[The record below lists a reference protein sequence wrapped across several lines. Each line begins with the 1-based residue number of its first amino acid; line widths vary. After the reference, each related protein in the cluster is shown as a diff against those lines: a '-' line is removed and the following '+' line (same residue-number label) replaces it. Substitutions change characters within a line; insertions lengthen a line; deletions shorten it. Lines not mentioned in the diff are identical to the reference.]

1 MKKKAITR
9 ENMQKALK
17 SQKNSEKSL
26 QESYLN
32 KRFLENQQVKDSNII
47 ALFMSMPF
55 EFDTTYIRKQLLE
68 QNKIIVIP
76 KVIGKGLMK
85 FYPYDED
92 KLELS
97 KFGIWEPVGSDPV
110 VPDLI
115 LVPGLA
121 FDRKGY
127 RIGYGGG
134 FYDRYLENYHGETIS
149 LAFDFQK
156 QDFQVENF
164 DMNVKKIYFYDRKEE
179 K

>member
-1 MKKKAITR
+1 MKRKAITR

-32 KRFLENQQVKDSNII
+32 KRFLENQQVKDSNVI

-55 EFDTTYIRKQLLE
+55 EFDTTHIRKQLLE

-85 FYPYDED
+85 FYPYDE
-92 KLELS
+92 KRLELS
-97 KFGIWEPVGSDPV
+97 KFGILEPVDLEPMI
-110 VPDLI
+110 PDLI

-121 FDRKGY
+121 FDREGY

-134 FYDRYLENYHGETIS
+134 FYDRYLENYYGETIS

-156 QDFQVENF
+156 QDFQVEDF
-164 DMNVKKIYFYDRKEE
+164 DMKVKKIYFYSRKEE

>member
-55 EFDTTYIRKQLLE
+55 EFDTTYIRKRLLE
-68 QNKIIVIP
+68 KNKMVVIP

-85 FYPYDED
+85 FYTYDED

-97 KFGIWEPVGSDPV
+97 KFGIWEPVGLDSV
-110 VPDLI
+110 IPDLI

-121 FDRKGY
+121 FDREGY

-164 DMNVKKIYFYDRKEE
+164 DMKVKKIYFYDRKEE